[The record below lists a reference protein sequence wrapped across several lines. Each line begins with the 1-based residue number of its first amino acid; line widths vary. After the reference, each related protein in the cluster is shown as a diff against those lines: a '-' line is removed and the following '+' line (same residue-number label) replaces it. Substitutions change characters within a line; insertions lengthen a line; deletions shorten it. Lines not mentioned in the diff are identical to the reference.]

1 MENVIIDCKNIGK
14 KYGKKKVLID
24 VDFQSKKGIVTGLL
38 GPNGAGKS
46 TLFKIILGL
55 VVPNSGEIY
64 LDGLDITHLPIH
76 KRALSGLAYLPQE
89 PSVFR
94 NLTVIDNLQMISNL
108 LKIDDAEHKIS
119 SIIEEFGLNNLESQ
133 YAYSLSGGEK
143 RKLEFART
151 LLTNPKVIL
160 LDEPFVGI
168 DPITV
173 KDIQNII
180 RKLAET
186 GISIIV
192 TDHSVDE
199 IVQVVNELYVIHK
212 GTIIAWGSPEIV
224 LQDENVKANYLGW

>member
-1 MENVIIDCKNIGK
+1 MRNVIIDCKNINK
-14 KYGKKKVLID
+14 KYGKKTVLKD
-24 VDFQSKKGIVTGLL
+24 VDFQSKKGVVTGLL

-55 VVPNSGEIY
+55 VVPNSGKIH
-64 LDGLDITHLPIH
+64 LDGVDITHLPIH

-94 NLTVIDNLQMISNL
+94 NLTVIDNLQMIANL
-108 LKIDDAEHKIS
+108 LKIEDSDRKIS
-119 SIIEEFGLNNLESQ
+119 SIIKDFGLDNLENQ

-151 LLTNPKVIL
+151 LITNPKVIL

-173 KDIQNII
+173 KDIQKII

-192 TDHSVDE
+192 TDHSIDE
-199 IVQVVNELYVIHK
+199 IVQVVDELYVIHK
-212 GTIIAWGSPEIV
+212 GTIIACGSPKIV

>member
-1 MENVIIDCKNIGK
+1 MRNVIIDCKNINK
-14 KYGKKKVLID
+14 KYGKKTVLKD
-24 VDFQSKKGIVTGLL
+24 VDFQSKKGVVTGLL

-46 TLFKIILGL
+46 TLFKVILGL

-64 LDGLDITHLPIH
+64 LDGLNISHLPIH

-94 NLTVIDNLQMISNL
+94 NLTVIDNLQMIANL
-108 LKIDDAEHKIS
+108 LKIEDSDRKIS
-119 SIIEEFGLNNLESQ
+119 SIIKDFGLDNLENQ

-151 LLTNPKVIL
+151 LITNPKVIL

-173 KDIQNII
+173 KDIQKII

-192 TDHSVDE
+192 TDHSIDE
-199 IVQVVNELYVIHK
+199 IVQVVDELYVIHK
-212 GTIIAWGSPEIV
+212 GTIIACGSPKIV